1 MFGLIE
7 RDIEYIVKAMK
18 KFNEIEKA
26 IVFGSRAIGNYKKGS
41 DVDIAIIGDGIDS
54 KTVYKLDDYL
64 NEVYPLPYFFDIL
77 QYNCITNENL
87 KKHIDNEGKIIYERK
102 YGVFITPYFY
112 KIRIYLNKRAILN
125 KESYSSSLIK

>member
-41 DVDIAIIGDGIDS
+41 DVYIAIIGDGIDRR
-54 KTVYKLDDYL
+54 TVYKLDDYL

-87 KKHIDNEGKIIYERK
+87 KKHIDNEGKIIYER
-102 YGVFITPYFY
+102 
-112 KIRIYLNKRAILN
+112 
-125 KESYSSSLIK
+125 E